1 MQDTESSMNR
11 AIRHINYFARSVY
24 TDKMLMALIV
34 LIVIAIIAIVV
45 LSAMG
50 KIPSGS
56 QDTLP

>member
-1 MQDTESSMNR
+1 MNR
-11 AIRHINYFARSVY
+11 AIRHIDYFARSVY

>member
-1 MQDTESSMNR
+1 MNR
-11 AIRHINYFARSVY
+11 AIRHIDYFARSVY

-34 LIVIAIIAIVV
+34 LIFIAIIAIVV